1 MEDFERRLEEWRRE
15 DLQDRRREA
24 LWNAMVDI
32 DRRAGRADR
41 GHQGDV
47 SMETKEEKLA
57 RWAREE
63 ARNRE
68 RTRKRR
74 AIVQLVI
81 GIASMIVSLLTL
93 AVAIIAFTR
102 A

>member
-1 MEDFERRLEEWRRE
+1 
-15 DLQDRRREA
+15 
-24 LWNAMVDI
+24 V
-32 DRRAGRADR
+32 
-41 GHQGDV
+41 
-47 SMETKEEKLA
+47 ETQEEKLT
-57 RWAREE
+57 RWAQEE
-63 ARNRE
+63 ARDRE

-74 AIVQLVI
+74 ATVQLVI

>member
-1 MEDFERRLEEWRRE
+1 MQKV
-15 DLQDRRREA
+15 QDITG
-24 LWNAMVDI
+24 LMC
-32 DRRAGRADR
+32 
-41 GHQGDV
+41 
-47 SMETKEEKLA
+47 ETEEEKLA

-63 ARNRE
+63 ARDRE

-74 AIVQLVI
+74 AIISGTL
-81 GIASMIVSLLTL
+81 GIASLLTL

>member
-1 MEDFERRLEEWRRE
+1 
-15 DLQDRRREA
+15 
-24 LWNAMVDI
+24 MVET
-32 DRRAGRADR
+32 AGRADR
-41 GHQGDV
+41 GNQGDV

-63 ARNRE
+63 ARDRE

>member
-1 MEDFERRLEEWRRE
+1 
-15 DLQDRRREA
+15 
-24 LWNAMVDI
+24 
-32 DRRAGRADR
+32 
-41 GHQGDV
+41 
-47 SMETKEEKLA
+47 METQEEKIA

-63 ARNRE
+63 ARDRE

-74 AIVQLVI
+74 AIISLSL
-81 GIASMIVSLLTL
+81 GIASLVVSLLTM

>member
-1 MEDFERRLEEWRRE
+1 MFE
-15 DLQDRRREA
+15 
-24 LWNAMVDI
+24 
-32 DRRAGRADR
+32 
-41 GHQGDV
+41 
-47 SMETKEEKLA
+47 KEKLA

-63 ARNRE
+63 AHDRE
-68 RTRKRR
+68 RTRRRR

>member
-1 MEDFERRLEEWRRE
+1 
-15 DLQDRRREA
+15 
-24 LWNAMVDI
+24 
-32 DRRAGRADR
+32 
-41 GHQGDV
+41 
-47 SMETKEEKLA
+47 METKEEKLA

-63 ARNRE
+63 ARDRE

-81 GIASMIVSLLTL
+81 GIVSLLTL

>member
-1 MEDFERRLEEWRRE
+1 
-15 DLQDRRREA
+15 
-24 LWNAMVDI
+24 
-32 DRRAGRADR
+32 
-41 GHQGDV
+41 
-47 SMETKEEKLA
+47 METQEEKLA
-57 RWAREE
+57 RWARDE
-63 ARNRE
+63 ARDRE

-102 A
+102 AGAG